1 MSFWVFYVVLA
12 HEANRFHGP
21 WISILIAGLECRAYP
36 LSGGV
41 CEAALAHVRDRV
53 EAAYRR
59 TNLFERRR
67 QLMEDC
73 ATYLSGEDEVNF
85 R

>member
-1 MSFWVFYVVLA
+1 M
-12 HEANRFHGP
+12 
-21 WISILIAGLECRAYP
+21 YP

-53 EAAYRR
+53 EAAYGR

>member
-1 MSFWVFYVVLA
+1 MVGPDKCQRRGRLGLA
-12 HEANRFHGP
+12 NPRV
-21 WISILIAGLECRAYP
+21 YP

-41 CEAALAHVRDRV
+41 CKAALAHVRDRV

>member
-1 MSFWVFYVVLA
+1 MVGPDKCQRRGRLGLA
-12 HEANRFHGP
+12 KPRV
-21 WISILIAGLECRAYP
+21 YP

-41 CEAALAHVRDRV
+41 CEAALAHTLKDRD

-59 TNLFERRR
+59 TGPFELRRR
-67 QLMEDC
+67 LMEDC

>member
-1 MSFWVFYVVLA
+1 MVGPDKSQRRGRLGLA
-12 HEANRFHGP
+12 KPRVY
-21 WISILIAGLECRAYP
+21 L

-41 CEAALAHVRDRV
+41 CKAALAHVRDRV

>member
-1 MSFWVFYVVLA
+1 MRAKADAPKPCKSNERKELGENCVRRPLA
-12 HEANRFHGP
+12 SQE
-21 WISILIAGLECRAYP
+21 E
-36 LSGGV
+36 
-41 CEAALAHVRDRV
+41 CEAALAHTLKDRD

-59 TNLFERRR
+59 TGPFELRRR
-67 QLMEDC
+67 LMEDC

>member
-1 MSFWVFYVVLA
+1 M
-12 HEANRFHGP
+12 NK
-21 WISILIAGLECRAYP
+21 
-36 LSGGV
+36 
-41 CEAALAHVRDRV
+41 AALAHVRDRV

-67 QLMEDC
+67 QVMEDC
-73 ATYLSGEDEVNF
+73 ATHLSGEDEVNF